1 MSRNFKLY
9 HVYTISL
16 ISFVLF
22 ATNGLTSAQPNLT
35 TPNIQPNLTTPNIQP
50 NLTTPN
56 TKNLTTPNIQPN
68 LTTPNIQPNL
78 TTPNIQPNLT
88 TANELL
94 TNQQTATSPPSSSIT
109 ETVNEVLSGS
119 IDGMIGE
126 TVDILSS
133 DTVNLGEDSGK
144 SSLEEELPSSLTLGR
159 NNQTITQDIPIETRI
174 EANASNNTQNASNNT
189 QNISNEMLPNNESAP
204 DSVDEIKQLFQRS
217 MYNSTIVQS
226 FDNNSFTKLVNQNT
240 FDDLLYKMKN
250 ILDTDLFK

>member
-22 ATNGLTSAQPNLT
+22 AINGLTSAQPNLT
-35 TPNIQPNLTTPNIQP
+35 TPNIQPNLTTPNIQT
-50 NLTTPN
+50 NLTAPD
-56 TKNLTTPNIQPN
+56 IQ
-68 LTTPNIQPNL
+68 T
-78 TTPNIQPNLT
+78 NLT

-189 QNISNEMLPNNESAP
+189 QNASNNTQNASNNTQNISNEMQSNNESAP
-204 DSVDEIKQLFQRS
+204 DSVDEIKQSFQRS

>member
-1 MSRNFKLY
+1 VSRNFKLY

-22 ATNGLTSAQPNLT
+22 AINGLTSAQPNLT
-35 TPNIQPNLTTPNIQP
+35 TPDIQTNLTAPDIQT
-50 NLTTPN
+50 NLTAPD
-56 TKNLTTPNIQPN
+56 IQ
-68 LTTPNIQPNL
+68 T
-78 TTPNIQPNLT
+78 NLT

-189 QNISNEMLPNNESAP
+189 QNASNNTQNISNEMQSNNESAP
-204 DSVDEIKQLFQRS
+204 DSVDEIKQSFQRS
-217 MYNSTIVQS
+217 KYNSTIVQS

>member
-1 MSRNFKLY
+1 VSRNFKLY

-22 ATNGLTSAQPNLT
+22 AINGLTSAQPNLT
-35 TPNIQPNLTTPNIQP
+35 TPNIQT
-50 NLTTPN
+50 
-56 TKNLTTPNIQPN
+56 
-68 LTTPNIQPNL
+68 
-78 TTPNIQPNLT
+78 NLT

-189 QNISNEMLPNNESAP
+189 QNASNNTQNISNEMQSNNESAP
-204 DSVDEIKQLFQRS
+204 DSVDEIKQSFQRS

>member
-22 ATNGLTSAQPNLT
+22 AINGLTSAQPNLT

-50 NLTTPN
+50 NLTT
-56 TKNLTTPNIQPN
+56 
-68 LTTPNIQPNL
+68 
-78 TTPNIQPNLT
+78 
-88 TANELL
+88 ANDLL
-94 TNQQTATSPPSSSIT
+94 TNRQTATSPPSSSIT

-189 QNISNEMLPNNESAP
+189 QNASNNTQNISNEMQSNNESAP
-204 DSVDEIKQLFQRS
+204 DSVDEIKQSFQRS

>member
-1 MSRNFKLY
+1 VSRNIKLY
-9 HVYTISL
+9 YVYTLSL
-16 ISFVLF
+16 ISFILF

-50 NLTTPN
+50 NLTT
-56 TKNLTTPNIQPN
+56 
-68 LTTPNIQPNL
+68 
-78 TTPNIQPNLT
+78 
-88 TANELL
+88 ANELS
-94 TNQQTATSPPSSSIT
+94 TNQQTAASPPSSSIT

-133 DTVNLGEDSGK
+133 DTVNMGEDSGK
-144 SSLEEELPSSLTLGR
+144 SSLEGELPSSLTLGR
-159 NNQTITQDIPIETRI
+159 NNQTITQDTIETRI

-189 QNISNEMLPNNESAP
+189 QNASNNTQNASNNTQNASNNTQNISNEMQSNNESAP
-204 DSVDEIKQLFQRS
+204 DSVDEIKQSFQRS

>member
-9 HVYTISL
+9 CVYIISL

-22 ATNGLTSAQPNLT
+22 ATNGLTNA
-35 TPNIQPNLTTPNIQP
+35 
-50 NLTTPN
+50 
-56 TKNLTTPNIQPN
+56 QPN

-88 TANELL
+88 TANSLFN
-94 TNQQTATSPPSSSIT
+94 NQQTPASTPSSSIT

-119 IDGMIGE
+119 IDGMIGD
-126 TVDILSS
+126 TVDMLSS
-133 DTVNLGEDSGK
+133 DTASLGEDSGK

-174 EANASNNTQNASNNT
+174 DASASNNT
-189 QNISNEMLPNNESAP
+189 QNISNQMQPNNESAP
-204 DSVDEIKQLFQRS
+204 DSVDEIKQSFQRS

-226 FDNNSFTKLVNQNT
+226 LDNNSFTKLVNQNT
-240 FDDLLYKMKN
+240 FDDLIYKMKN
-250 ILDTDLFK
+250 ILDIDLFK

>member
-22 ATNGLTSAQPNLT
+22 AINGLTSAQPNLT
-35 TPNIQPNLTTPNIQP
+35 TPNIQPNLTAPDIQ
-50 NLTTPN
+50 T
-56 TKNLTTPNIQPN
+56 
-68 LTTPNIQPNL
+68 
-78 TTPNIQPNLT
+78 NLT

-189 QNISNEMLPNNESAP
+189 QNASNNTQNASNNTQNISNEMQSNNESAP
-204 DSVDEIKQLFQRS
+204 DSVDEIKQSFQRS

>member
-22 ATNGLTSAQPNLT
+22 AINGLTSAQPNLT
-35 TPNIQPNLTTPNIQP
+35 TPDIQPNLTAPNIQP
-50 NLTTPN
+50 NLTAPD
-56 TKNLTTPNIQPN
+56 IQ
-68 LTTPNIQPNL
+68 T
-78 TTPNIQPNLT
+78 NLT

-189 QNISNEMLPNNESAP
+189 QNASNNTQNISNEMQSNNESAP
-204 DSVDEIKQLFQRS
+204 DSVDEIKQSFQRS

-226 FDNNSFTKLVNQNT
+226 FDNNSVTKLVNQNT

>member
-22 ATNGLTSAQPNLT
+22 AINGLTSA
-35 TPNIQPNLTTPNIQP
+35 
-50 NLTTPN
+50 
-56 TKNLTTPNIQPN
+56 
-68 LTTPNIQPNL
+68 QPNL

-189 QNISNEMLPNNESAP
+189 QNISNEMQSNNESAP
-204 DSVDEIKQLFQRS
+204 DSVDEIKQSFQRS

>member
-9 HVYTISL
+9 HVYTLSL
-16 ISFVLF
+16 ISFILF

-35 TPNIQPNLTTPNIQP
+35 TPNIQPNLTT
-50 NLTTPN
+50 
-56 TKNLTTPNIQPN
+56 
-68 LTTPNIQPNL
+68 
-78 TTPNIQPNLT
+78 
-88 TANELL
+88 ANELS
-94 TNQQTATSPPSSSIT
+94 TNQQTAASPPSSSIT

-133 DTVNLGEDSGK
+133 DTVNMGEDSGK

-159 NNQTITQDIPIETRI
+159 NNKTITQDTPIETRI

-189 QNISNEMLPNNESAP
+189 QNISNEMQSNNESAP
-204 DSVDEIKQLFQRS
+204 DSVDEIKQSFQRS

-250 ILDTDLFK
+250 ILVTDLFR

>member
-9 HVYTISL
+9 YVYTISL

-22 ATNGLTSAQPNLT
+22 ATNGLTNAQPNST
-35 TPNIQPNLTTPNIQP
+35 TPNIQPNS
-50 NLTTPN
+50 
-56 TKNLTTPNIQPN
+56 
-68 LTTPNIQPNL
+68 

-88 TANELL
+88 TANSLL
-94 TNQQTATSPPSSSIT
+94 TNQQTAASTPSSSIT

-126 TVDILSS
+126 TVDMLSS

-174 EANASNNTQNASNNT
+174 EANASNNTQN
-189 QNISNEMLPNNESAP
+189 ISNEMQPNNESAL
-204 DSVDEIKQLFQRS
+204 DSVDEIKQSFQKS

-240 FDDLLYKMKN
+240 FDDLIYKMKN

>member
-16 ISFVLF
+16 ISFALF
-22 ATNGLTSAQPNLT
+22 AINGLTSAQPSLT

-50 NLTTPN
+50 NLTT
-56 TKNLTTPNIQPN
+56 T
-68 LTTPNIQPNL
+68 
-78 TTPNIQPNLT
+78 NIQPNLT

-126 TVDILSS
+126 TDDILSS

-189 QNISNEMLPNNESAP
+189 QNASNNTQNASNNTQNISNEMQSNNESAP
-204 DSVDEIKQLFQRS
+204 DSVDEIKQSFQRS

>member
-22 ATNGLTSAQPNLT
+22 AINGLTSAQPNLT
-35 TPNIQPNLTTPNIQP
+35 TPNIQT
-50 NLTTPN
+50 
-56 TKNLTTPNIQPN
+56 
-68 LTTPNIQPNL
+68 
-78 TTPNIQPNLT
+78 NLT

-174 EANASNNTQNASNNT
+174 EANASNNTQN
-189 QNISNEMLPNNESAP
+189 ISNEMQPNNESAL
-204 DSVDEIKQLFQRS
+204 DSVDEIKQSFQRS

>member
-22 ATNGLTSAQPNLT
+22 AINGLTSAQP
-35 TPNIQPNLTTPNIQP
+35 
-50 NLTTPN
+50 
-56 TKNLTTPNIQPN
+56 NLTTPNIQPN

-189 QNISNEMLPNNESAP
+189 QNASNNTKNASNNTQNISNEMQSNNESAP
-204 DSVDEIKQLFQRS
+204 DSVDEIKQSFQRS

>member
-22 ATNGLTSAQPNLT
+22 AINGLTSAQPNLT
-35 TPNIQPNLTTPNIQP
+35 TPDIQTNLTTPDIQT
-50 NLTTPN
+50 NLTTPDIQ
-56 TKNLTTPNIQPN
+56 TNLTAPDIQ
-68 LTTPNIQPNL
+68 T
-78 TTPNIQPNLT
+78 NLT

-189 QNISNEMLPNNESAP
+189 QNASNNTQNISNEMQSNNESAP
-204 DSVDEIKQLFQRS
+204 DSVDEIKQSFQRS

>member
-1 MSRNFKLY
+1 VSRNFELY
-9 HVYTISL
+9 YVYIISL

-22 ATNGLTSAQPNLT
+22 ATNGLTNAQPNLT
-35 TPNIQPNLTTPNIQP
+35 TPNIQPNLTTH
-50 NLTTPN
+50 
-56 TKNLTTPNIQPN
+56 
-68 LTTPNIQPNL
+68 NIQPNL

-88 TANELL
+88 TANSLF
-94 TNQQTATSPPSSSIT
+94 TNQETPASAPSSSIT

-126 TVDILSS
+126 TVDMLSS
-133 DTVNLGEDSGK
+133 DTASLGEESGK

-174 EANASNNTQNASNNT
+174 DANPSNNT
-189 QNISNEMLPNNESAP
+189 QNISNQMQPNNESAP
-204 DSVDEIKQLFQRS
+204 DSIDEIKQSFQRS

-240 FDDLLYKMKN
+240 FDDLIYKMKN

>member
-22 ATNGLTSAQPNLT
+22 ATNGVTSAQPNLT
-35 TPNIQPNLTTPNIQP
+35 APNIQQNLTAPNIQ
-50 NLTTPN
+50 
-56 TKNLTTPNIQPN
+56 Q
-68 LTTPNIQPNL
+68 
-78 TTPNIQPNLT
+78 NLT
-88 TANELL
+88 TANELS
-94 TNQQTATSPPSSSIT
+94 TNQQTAASPPSSSIT

-133 DTVNLGEDSGK
+133 DTVNLGEDPGK
-144 SSLEEELPSSLTLGR
+144 SSLEGELPSSLTLGR

-189 QNISNEMLPNNESAP
+189 QNISNEMQSSNESAP
-204 DSVDEIKQLFQRS
+204 DSVDEIKQSFQRS

>member
-1 MSRNFKLY
+1 VSRNFKLY

-22 ATNGLTSAQPNLT
+22 ATNGVTSAQPNLT
-35 TPNIQPNLTTPNIQP
+35 APNIQQNLTAPNIK
-50 NLTTPN
+50 L
-56 TKNLTTPNIQPN
+56 
-68 LTTPNIQPNL
+68 
-78 TTPNIQPNLT
+78 NLT

-94 TNQQTATSPPSSSIT
+94 TNQQTAASPPSSSIT

-133 DTVNLGEDSGK
+133 DTVNSGKDPGK

-189 QNISNEMLPNNESAP
+189 QNASNNTQNASNNTQNISNEMQSSNESAP
-204 DSVDEIKQLFQRS
+204 DSVDEIKQSFQRS

>member
-16 ISFVLF
+16 ISVVLF

-56 TKNLTTPNIQPN
+56 IQPN
-68 LTTPNIQPNL
+68 LTTPNIQ
-78 TTPNIQPNLT
+78 TNLT

-189 QNISNEMLPNNESAP
+189 QNSSNNTQKASNNTKNISNEMQSNNESAP
-204 DSVDEIKQLFQRS
+204 DSVDEIKQSLQRS

-250 ILDTDLFK
+250 ILDTDIFK

>member
-22 ATNGLTSAQPNLT
+22 AINGLTSAQPNLT
-35 TPNIQPNLTTPNIQP
+35 APDIQTNLTTPNIQT
-50 NLTTPN
+50 NLTAPD
-56 TKNLTTPNIQPN
+56 IQ
-68 LTTPNIQPNL
+68 T
-78 TTPNIQPNLT
+78 NLT

-189 QNISNEMLPNNESAP
+189 QNASNNTQNISNEMQSNNESAP
-204 DSVDEIKQLFQRS
+204 DSVDEIKQSFQRS

>member
-16 ISFVLF
+16 ISFALF
-22 ATNGLTSAQPNLT
+22 AINGLTSAQPNLT
-35 TPNIQPNLTTPNIQP
+35 TPNIQPNLTTPNIQT
-50 NLTTPN
+50 NLTAPDIQT
-56 TKNLTTPNIQPN
+56 NLTAPDLQT
-68 LTTPNIQPNL
+68 
-78 TTPNIQPNLT
+78 NLT

-189 QNISNEMLPNNESAP
+189 QNASNNTQNISNEMQSNNESAP
-204 DSVDEIKQLFQRS
+204 DSVDEIKQSFQRS

-226 FDNNSFTKLVNQNT
+226 FDNNSVTKLVNQNT

>member
-22 ATNGLTSAQPNLT
+22 ATNGVTSAQPNLT
-35 TPNIQPNLTTPNIQP
+35 APNIQQNLTAPNIQ
-50 NLTTPN
+50 
-56 TKNLTTPNIQPN
+56 Q
-68 LTTPNIQPNL
+68 
-78 TTPNIQPNLT
+78 NLT
-88 TANELL
+88 TANELS
-94 TNQQTATSPPSSSIT
+94 TNQQTAASPPSSSIT

-133 DTVNLGEDSGK
+133 DTVNSGKDPGK

-189 QNISNEMLPNNESAP
+189 QNISNEMQSSNESAP
-204 DSVDEIKQLFQRS
+204 DSVDEIKQSFQRS

>member
-1 MSRNFKLY
+1 VSRNFKLY

-16 ISFVLF
+16 ISFVLL

-56 TKNLTTPNIQPN
+56 IQPN

-78 TTPNIQPNLT
+78 TTD
-88 TANELL
+88 NELS
-94 TNQQTATSPPSSSIT
+94 TNQQTAAGPPSSSIT

-189 QNISNEMLPNNESAP
+189 QNASNNTQNASNNTQNISNEMQSNNESAP
-204 DSVDEIKQLFQRS
+204 DSVDEIKQSFQRS

>member
-1 MSRNFKLY
+1 VSRNIKLY
-9 HVYTISL
+9 YVYTLSL
-16 ISFVLF
+16 ISFILF

-50 NLTTPN
+50 NLTT
-56 TKNLTTPNIQPN
+56 
-68 LTTPNIQPNL
+68 
-78 TTPNIQPNLT
+78 
-88 TANELL
+88 ANELS
-94 TNQQTATSPPSSSIT
+94 TNQQTAASPPSSSIT

-133 DTVNLGEDSGK
+133 DTVNMGEDSGK
-144 SSLEEELPSSLTLGR
+144 SSLEGELPSSLTLGR
-159 NNQTITQDIPIETRI
+159 NNQTITQDTIETRI

-189 QNISNEMLPNNESAP
+189 QNASNNTQNASNNTQNASNNTQNASNNTQNISNEMQSNNESAP
-204 DSVDEIKQLFQRS
+204 DSVDEIKQSFQRS